1 MPSLRKRQ
9 TWALVGAFAA
19 LLVAAACT
27 NPPAP
32 TPASGPPRGVP
43 PAPPETGS
51 AAPSEPP
58 RIWVSGTV
66 TDVTDARIDVR
77 EVSGQDVTMQRLA
90 AGTTS
95 FYRVSNGVWA
105 KLAPAAQVPA
115 GQTACT
121 EALLAGTNLLALRV
135 FLGTGCGPA

>member
-9 TWALVGAFAA
+9 TWALAGA
-19 LLVAAACT
+19 VAAIARTGAST
-27 NPPAP
+27 NPTP
-32 TPASGPPRGVP
+32 TEGPPRVW
-43 PAPPETGS
+43 
-51 AAPSEPP
+51 
-58 RIWVSGTV
+58 ISGTLA
-66 TDVTDARIDVR
+66 DVRDARIDVR
-77 EVSGQDVTMQRLA
+77 EASGQDVTIQRLA

-95 FYRVSNGVWA
+95 FYRVSDGAWA
-105 KLAPAAQVPA
+105 KLAPEAQVST

>member
-9 TWALVGAFAA
+9 TWAVAGAIAA
-19 LLVAAACT
+19 IALAGACT
-27 NPPAP
+27 NPP
-32 TPASGPPRGVP
+32 SGEGPPRIP
-43 PAPPETGS
+43 PPPPETES

-58 RIWVSGTV
+58 SVWIAGTL

-77 EVSGQDVTMQRLA
+77 EPSGQDVTMQRLA
-90 AGTTS
+90 AGTTT

-105 KLAPAAQVPA
+105 KLAPEAQVSA
-115 GQTACT
+115 GQNACT

-135 FLGTGCGPA
+135 FLGTECGPA